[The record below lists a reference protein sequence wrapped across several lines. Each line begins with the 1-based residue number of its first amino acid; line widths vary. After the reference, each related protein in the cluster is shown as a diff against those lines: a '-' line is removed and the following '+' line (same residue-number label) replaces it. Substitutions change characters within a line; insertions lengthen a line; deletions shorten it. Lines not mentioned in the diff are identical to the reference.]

1 MVRFKGNVL
10 IDKKD
15 FEGFIGGNIID
26 KENYLS
32 NFIIDE
38 YFQLFVIEVF
48 VQGLKVEVIGW
59 DIFWK
64 VVGYRLVNNILKEK
78 VLLLE

>member
-38 YFQLFVIEVF
+38 YF
-48 VQGLKVEVIGW
+48 
-59 DIFWK
+59 
-64 VVGYRLVNNILKEK
+64 
-78 VLLLE
+78 